1 MRGRQRSRSSPPGQ
15 MGRDQDPPILSTNT
29 CSLPPKRN
37 SGARG
42 KRRARFSVR
51 RRAAPGCGCGLPHCA
66 ELAPLLR
73 DTCGA
78 LLDHEL
84 AKAELKT
91 LMPEDA
97 KQQSGTACG
106 PSARNQAR

>member
-1 MRGRQRSRSSPPGQ
+1 MQRSSES
-15 MGRDQDPPILSTNT
+15 
-29 CSLPPKRN
+29 
-37 SGARG
+37 
-42 KRRARFSVR
+42 F
-51 RRAAPGCGCGLPHCA
+51 AA
-66 ELAPLLR
+66 LA
-73 DTCGA
+73 A
-78 LLDHEL
+78 AL